1 MSKRQQEI
9 QRIERQVRA
18 KLPYRTFRDIT
29 FDKEQIKASIE
40 TLTFID
46 ARRQR
51 GPVFDVLQ
59 DELRHAGCHMMPEF
73 LRCLAE
79 KEQSLFESMSIR
91 ARITDDRPLL
101 YEMVEKLK
109 QAELSVI
116 KRKLKGLKECFTLFY
131 EVLVLLEPYRK
142 KYEYALNAVMEHI
155 VSLCHNVEGQERDA
169 AEMIARI
176 YHTYAVFLER
186 TGERFNALTYL
197 QNTLR
202 LVRGNM
208 WLAEPEKGSASP
220 ILHALVASQLAR
232 QMLLHGRSIV
242 RQQPEEAVA
251 LARKATVLIA
261 ESE

>member
-18 KLPYRTFRDIT
+18 KLPYRAFRDIT
-29 FDKEQIKASIE
+29 FDREQIKSSIKP
-40 TLTFID
+40 LSFID

-51 GPVFDVLQ
+51 GPVFEVLQ
-59 DELRHAGCHMMPEF
+59 DELRHAGCQIMPEF

-79 KEQSLFESMSIR
+79 KEQSLFESLSIR

-109 QAELSVI
+109 QAELSVV
-116 KRKLKGLKECFTLFY
+116 KRKLRGLKECFTLFY

-197 QNTLR
+197 QNTLE

-208 WLAEPEKGSASP
+208 WLAEPSKGSASP

-242 RQQPEEAVA
+242 RHQPEEAIA